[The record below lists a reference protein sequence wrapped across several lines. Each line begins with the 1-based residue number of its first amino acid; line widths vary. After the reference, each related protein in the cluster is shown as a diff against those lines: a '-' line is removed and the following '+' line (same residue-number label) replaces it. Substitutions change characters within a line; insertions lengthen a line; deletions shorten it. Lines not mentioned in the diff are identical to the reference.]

1 MHNAL
6 HALYALYARHTCI
19 DSSISY
25 YRYLM
30 YRGFTLSF
38 QVPRR
43 RANRTTL
50 ACNAHCCLVGQ
61 LYIEYDV
68 YSIYNGSNFVTIF
81 VCTAIPKAAEEA
93 GRQEAEKKEE
103 ADKAKQ
109 VWYCWV
115 VNIIIGYCWTCF
127 VFIDITINNE
137 FFALE
142 PVFAHE
148 LMSSLVG
155 ATFHAWSTLSEQRKL
170 IVLRT

>member
-1 MHNAL
+1 M
-6 HALYALYARHTCI
+6 
-19 DSSISY
+19 SSWEKE
-25 YRYLM
+25 LM
-30 YRGFTLSF
+30 SSWAIKVKNLSTEEF
-38 QVPRR
+38 V
-43 RANRTTL
+43 
-50 ACNAHCCLVGQ
+50 CNA
-61 LYIEYDV
+61 I
-68 YSIYNGSNFVTIF
+68 SK
-81 VCTAIPKAAEEA
+81 AAAEEA
-93 GRQEAEKKEE
+93 VLEAVLKKAEKKEE

>member
-1 MHNAL
+1 MSSWAYRLNL
-6 HALYALYARHTCI
+6 KTYFWWFWEQIFVPTPWLYPMMSSWARELM
-19 DSSISY
+19 SSWAHE
-25 YRYLM
+25 LM
-30 YRGFTLSF
+30 RYRG
-38 QVPRR
+38 QEPIDW
-43 RANRTTL
+43 
-50 ACNAHCCLVGQ
+50 G
-61 LYIEYDV
+61 
-68 YSIYNGSNFVTIF
+68 IF

>member
-1 MHNAL
+1 MSSWDIEVKNLSTEEYLFAL
-6 HALYALYARHTCI
+6 
-19 DSSISY
+19 
-25 YRYLM
+25 RY
-30 YRGFTLSF
+30 
-38 QVPRR
+38 Q
-43 RANRTTL
+43 
-50 ACNAHCCLVGQ
+50 
-61 LYIEYDV
+61 
-68 YSIYNGSNFVTIF
+68 
-81 VCTAIPKAAEEA
+81 KAAEEA